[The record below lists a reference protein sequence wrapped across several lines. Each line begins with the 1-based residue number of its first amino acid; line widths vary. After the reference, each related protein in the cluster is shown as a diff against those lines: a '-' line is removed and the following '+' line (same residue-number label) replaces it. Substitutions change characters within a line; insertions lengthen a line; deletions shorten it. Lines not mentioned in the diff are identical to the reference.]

1 MVDITKIVSKSE
13 VLRNA
18 PYLWL
23 VKILVELEDMGAIK
37 EEFEVQDNVQ

>member
-1 MVDITKIVSKSE
+1 MVNITKLVNKSE

-23 VKILVELEDMGAIK
+23 IKILIELEDMGVLK
-37 EEFEVQDNVQ
+37 EDFEVEEDV